1 MVRSWCYGHLVSYL
15 YMREIIRPRYQSQLL
30 PYIYGRAP
38 FYVSRIYD
46 ARQAYVGAGLVC
58 ARGFPPATDSGS
70 GLVTRSRQP
79 RLPAVRISR

>member
-1 MVRSWCYGHLVSYL
+1 MVRSWSYGHLVSYL

-58 ARGFPPATDSGS
+58 ARSHLLQIPVQDS
-70 GLVTRSRQP
+70 SREVVSLECQP
-79 RLPAVRISR
+79 

>member
-1 MVRSWCYGHLVSYL
+1 MVRSWSYGHLVSYL

-58 ARGFPPATDSGS
+58 ARGFPPATVQIPVQDS
-70 GLVTRSRQP
+70 SREVVSLECQP
-79 RLPAVRISR
+79 